1 MEERVGGG
9 GGVEWGTSFQ
19 FVEQNTMLNT
29 PGRKAERS
37 RPWWSVPELVPELVP
52 EGQDYVSLIIRAEQS
67 LQ

>member
-1 MEERVGGG
+1 
-9 GGVEWGTSFQ
+9 
-19 FVEQNTMLNT
+19 MLNT